1 MALHRLSLFTLLLL
15 LATLA
20 LDPVRADVPKTPTG
34 KAPLELL
41 VHGFLAPTGVAVDPD
56 GTVFFTDRKEGR
68 LWQRASNGSLTIL
81 LDRLEQARG
90 LVRGEDATLYLVADA
105 FQEQQEGA
113 RSKGVLLRRTPNDGT
128 VSIFA
133 ENFRKP
139 KQLAFDRDNRLL
151 LSTRGVLR
159 SQADPAGEEQQVEPD
174 DDEDAEDAA
183 TADAEEDEETV
194 GPPEAFRGTVF
205 RINVEDGQILGSH
218 SGFRRPSG
226 VAADEAGT
234 LTVIAKGFK
243 PKEPPL
249 KGTLFQIKANGDT
262 TVLLEGRFKRPK
274 GLVQDFLGQFFL
286 AVKKDPET
294 PKDGGLLLKVTPDG
308 TFTRFAQGFERPW
321 GLTFDP
327 QGNFYV
333 TDPKAGRIYRFLA
346 PAPPSLADHP
356 ATTREAQVTLAGTTE
371 PEAVITVRG
380 GKEEVTTVADAQG
393 KFTLEVP
400 LNPDQVNTLKVYT
413 TGAKGE
419 GLTSTATIATIQQ
432 QTTAPPPSIVLV
444 VQITEP
450 SPGSTVTADSV
461 LVRGLVDA
469 GGLEV
474 GVTVNSSPAAVVGN
488 TFAAIVPVTPE
499 TTTLTAVA
507 TTVGGASATQSVGVT
522 VATAPTPA
530 VMLRASPASGVAP
543 LQVSFSL
550 VGGPVPTAVELD
562 REGDRLIEFTGT
574 SLEGQSFTYAQAGVY
589 TPSATITDSDG
600 NRFTAG
606 TVVQVYDRAGL
617 DNVLQSKWTGMRG
630 ALREGRIEEA
640 LEFIAQDFREE
651 FRLDF
656 TALAPFLPTL
666 GQELE
671 GIRFVAIR
679 GHRTQYELLS
689 TEDGVTFSYNVEFIR
704 DVDGIWRI
712 AFF

>member
-81 LDRLEQARG
+81 LERLEQPRG
-90 LVRGEDATLYLVADA
+90 LVRGEDGTFYVVADA
-105 FQEQQEGA
+105 FQEHQEGA
-113 RSKGVLLRRTPNDGT
+113 WSKGVLLKRTPNDGS
-128 VSIFA
+128 VSIVA

-151 LSTRGVLR
+151 LSTRGGLR
-159 SQADPAGEEQQVEPD
+159 SQEDPAVEEQQVEPD
-174 DDEDAEDAA
+174 DDEGTEDAPA
-183 TADAEEDEETV
+183 ADAEEDEETEE
-194 GPPEAFRGTVF
+194 PPEAFRGTVS
-205 RINVEDGQILGSH
+205 RINAEDGQILASH
-218 SGFRRPSG
+218 PGFRRPSG
-226 VAADEAGT
+226 VVADEAGT
-234 LTVIAKGFK
+234 LTVVAKGFK

-249 KGTLFQIKANGDT
+249 KGTLFQIEANGDAN
-262 TVLLEGRFKRPK
+262 VLVEERFKRPK
-274 GLVQDFLGQFFL
+274 GLVRDVLGQFFL

-294 PKDGGLLLKVTPDG
+294 PKDGGLMLKVAPDG
-308 TFTRFAQGFERPW
+308 TFTRFAQDFERPW

-371 PEAVITVRG
+371 PEARITVRG
-380 GKEEVTTVADAQG
+380 GQEEVTTFPNSEGRFSLD
-393 KFTLEVP
+393 VP
-400 LNPDQVNTLKVYT
+400 LLPDQVNQLKVYA

-419 GLTSTATIATIQQ
+419 GLTSAAALAPTQQ
-432 QTTAPPPSIVLV
+432 QTTPPPPSIVLV
-444 VQITEP
+444 VQITDP
-450 SPGSTVTADSV
+450 TPGATVTADSV

-488 TFAAIVPVTPE
+488 TFAAHVPVSPE
-499 TTTLTAVA
+499 TTTLTAIA
-507 TTVGGASATQSVGVT
+507 TTVTGASATQSIVVT

-530 VMLRASPASGVAP
+530 VTLRASPASGVAP
-543 LQVSFSL
+543 LRVSFSL

-562 REGDRLIEFTGT
+562 REGDGLIEFTGT

-679 GHRTQYELLS
+679 GHRAQYELLS

>member
-1 MALHRLSLFTLLLL
+1 MALRRLSLFTLLLL
-15 LATLA
+15 LATFVLVS
-20 LDPVRADVPKTPTG
+20 VRADAPKAPTG

-56 GTVFFTDRKEGR
+56 GTVFFTNRKEGR

-81 LDRLEQARG
+81 LERLEQPRG
-90 LVRGEDATLYLVADA
+90 LVRGEDGTFYVVADA
-105 FQEQQEGA
+105 FQEHQEGVW
-113 RSKGVLLRRTPNDGT
+113 SKGVLLKRTPNDGT
-128 VSIFA
+128 VSIVA
-133 ENFRKP
+133 ENFWKP

-151 LSTRGVLR
+151 LSTRGGLR
-159 SQADPAGEEQQVEPD
+159 PQADPAGEEQQVEPD

-243 PKEPPL
+243 PKESPL
-249 KGTLFQIKANGDT
+249 KGTIFQINANGDAN
-262 TVLLEGRFKRPK
+262 VLVEERFKRPK
-274 GLVQDFLGQFFL
+274 GLVRDLLGSFFL
-286 AVKKDPET
+286 AVRRDPDH
-294 PKDGGLLLKVTPDG
+294 PKDGGLLLKVAPDG
-308 TFTRFAQGFERPW
+308 SFTRFAQGFERPW
-321 GLTFDP
+321 GLAFDP
-327 QGNFYV
+327 QGNLYV

-346 PAPPSLADHP
+346 PAPPSLTGHP
-356 ATTREAQVTLAGTTE
+356 VTTREAQVTLAGTTE

-400 LNPDQVNTLKVYT
+400 LNPDQVNTLKVYA

-419 GLTSTATIATIQQ
+419 GLTSAATIATIQQ

-450 SPGSTVTADSV
+450 STGATVTSDSV
-461 LVRGLVDA
+461 LVRGTIEA

-474 GVTVNSSPAAVVGN
+474 GVTVNGIPAGVQGN
-488 TFAAIVPVTPE
+488 TFAALVPVSPE

-507 TTVGGASATQSVGVT
+507 TTVTGASATQSIGVT

-530 VMLRASPASGVAP
+530 VTLRASPASGVAS
-543 LQVSFSL
+543 LKVSFSVL
-550 VGGPVPTAVELD
+550 GGPIPTTIALD
-562 REGDRLIEFTGT
+562 LQGDGTIEFTGPT
-574 SLEGQSFTYAQAGVY
+574 PEGQTFTYAQPGLFFPRV
-589 TPSATITDSDG
+589 TVTDASG
-600 NRFTAG
+600 NQFTAS
-606 TVVQVYDRAGL
+606 TFVQVYDQLAL
-617 DNVLQSKWTGMRG
+617 NTLLQSKWTGLKD
-630 ALREGRIEEA
+630 ALLAGDIPRALTHVAVPSRPRYEA
-640 LEFIAQDFREE
+640 LFR
-651 FRLDF
+651 
-656 TALAPFLPTL
+656 ALAPRLPNIDGILTDLTL
-666 GQELE
+666 DEIGDGEAFYE
-671 GIRFVAIR
+671 MVRTDAAVTKSFEIRFSVD
-679 GHRTQYELLS
+679 E
-689 TEDGVTFSYNVEFIR
+689 
-704 DVDGIWRI
+704 DGIWRLRM
-712 AFF
+712 F